1 MKWTTLLLSCLCL
14 TAYSQDYLV
23 TNRGDT
29 LRGKI
34 KIMSYD
40 QLDRVQITEQKK
52 KTTLTARQVKA
63 VFTGGETYHPK
74 QGDRSIRFMKLIKPG
89 YLSLYAF
96 REENQNFY
104 GGRYLVKRDGDATE
118 VPNLAFKK
126 NMAEFVR
133 DCPEIREK
141 IKSGEYGRKDLD
153 QIIDAYNAFIDN
165 NTVMRKETYISN
177 QKSAQKIEP
186 LERLKKTIQD
196 QKDFDSK
203 KDALDLIDDIIAKL
217 KADQP
222 IPNYLVD
229 GLQKYL
235 AGIEETKED
244 LEKVTASLKE

>member
-14 TAYSQDYLV
+14 SAYSQDYLV